1 MARIRFQLNP
11 IPLLI
16 LGILFLTSFGFKTH
30 QDDWVVPDQY
40 KNMENPYVNSDD
52 EDDIGKDLYTVH
64 CRSCHGKTGLGD
76 GSKAFDLETEV
87 TQFSSQKFKSQSD
100 GSMYFKMIIG
110 RNEMPAFDKKIKSE
124 EDRWLL
130 INYIKSF

>member
-11 IPLLI
+11 TPLLV
-16 LGILFLTSFGFKTH
+16 LGILFLTSFGFKMY

-40 KNMENPYVNSDD
+40 KNMENPYVNYED

-76 GSKAFDLETEV
+76 GSKAFDLESEV
-87 TQFSSQKFKSQSD
+87 IQFTSQKFKSQTD

>member
-1 MARIRFQLNP
+1 MKYSQYNFR
-11 IPLLI
+11 LI
-16 LGILFLTSFGFKTH
+16 ITLITFIIFSSFITNTIN

-40 KNMENPYVNSDD
+40 KNMENPFVDIEDDD
-52 EDDIGKDLYTVH
+52 EIGKDLYTVH

-87 TQFSSQKFKSQSD
+87 IQFTSQKFKSQSD
-100 GSMYFKMIIG
+100 GSIYFKMIIG